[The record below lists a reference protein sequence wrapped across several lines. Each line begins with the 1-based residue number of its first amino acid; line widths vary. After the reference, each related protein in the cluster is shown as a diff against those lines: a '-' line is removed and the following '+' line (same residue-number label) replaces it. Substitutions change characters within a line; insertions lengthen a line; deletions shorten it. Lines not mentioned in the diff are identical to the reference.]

1 MTVRRR
7 RSDRSGRS
15 KLHSPGR
22 PDSAR
27 REELVR
33 FWAAIA
39 TGRSS
44 EDAARDAGVSPPVG
58 SRWFR
63 RSGGMP
69 PSHLSQSAKPLS
81 GRYLSFEEREEIALL
96 RAQGRGIRHIACRLE
111 RAPSTISREVRRNGR
126 PEAVAWTTE
135 QRRRSGILIDP
146 PKGRSQPRWQRMRRC
161 GPLAPVG
168 QPVPPTRL
176 LSAHRKALHE
186 AARVPPIDH
195 RDNLRRATQGVNIA
209 RR

>member
-44 EDAARDAGVSPPVG
+44 EDAARDAGVSPG
-58 SRWFR
+58 
-63 RSGGMP
+63 
-69 PSHLSQSAKPLS
+69 
-81 GRYLSFEEREEIALL
+81 
-96 RAQGRGIRHIACRLE
+96 RLE
-111 RAPSTISREVRRNGR
+111 VVPEVGRHATITFIAIGQAAVR
-126 PEAVAWTTE
+126 T
-135 QRRRSGILIDP
+135 L
-146 PKGRSQPRWQRMRRC
+146 
-161 GPLAPVG
+161 PVFRG
-168 QPVPPTRL
+168 T
-176 LSAHRKALHE
+176 
-186 AARVPPIDH
+186 
-195 RDNLRRATQGVNIA
+195 
-209 RR
+209 

>member
-44 EDAARDAGVSPPVG
+44 EDAARDAGVSPRGG
-58 SRWFR
+58 SGGRAACHHHIYRNRPSRCQDVTCLSRNVRRLLFCTPREEAYVILLAGWSEHRR
-63 RSGGMP
+63 RSPARCG
-69 PSHLSQSAKPLS
+69 AT
-81 GRYLSFEEREEIALL
+81 R
-96 RAQGRGIRHIACRLE
+96 
-111 RAPSTISREVRRNGR
+111 R

-135 QRRRSGILIDP
+135 QRRRSGILIGP
-146 PKGRSQPRWQRMRRC
+146 PKGRSQPSWQRMRRC
-161 GPLAPVG
+161 GAMCRIGLRVG
-168 QPVPPTRL
+168 SR
-176 LSAHRKALHE
+176 HRME
-186 AARVPPIDH
+186 R
-195 RDNLRRATQGVNIA
+195 
-209 RR
+209 

>member
-81 GRYLSFEEREEIALL
+81 GRYLSFEERLRRLLFCAPREEAYVILL
-96 RAQGRGIRHIACRLE
+96 AGWSEH
-111 RAPSTISREVRRNGR
+111 RRRSPARCGATRR

-135 QRRRSGILIDP
+135 QRRRSGMLIDP
-146 PKGRSQPRWQRMRRC
+146 PKGRSQPSWQRMRRC
-161 GPLAPVG
+161 GAMCRIGLRVG
-168 QPVPPTRL
+168 SR
-176 LSAHRKALHE
+176 HRME
-186 AARVPPIDH
+186 R
-195 RDNLRRATQGVNIA
+195 
-209 RR
+209 